1 MKITLL
7 LFIISFTLLSC
18 SYDTNYNCPSFSIF
32 IRLPKTEL
40 KLGNKY
46 LKWDTDETDFWGG
59 ISTNPF
65 LADTVIITGIAT
77 TTEDTYIRYVTSE
90 RIKVSYIFDTC
101 SEKEFIATTKEI
113 K

>member
-7 LFIISFTLLSC
+7 LIISLILSSC
-18 SYDTNYNCPSFSIF
+18 RCDISDFYPN
-32 IRLPKTEL
+32 PKPEL

-46 LKWDTDETDFWGG
+46 LKWDTDETDFWCR

-77 TTEDTYIRYVTSE
+77 TKKDTYIRYVTSE
-90 RIKVSYIFDTC
+90 RIKVPYIFDTC